1 MSEIQNNKRQNSH
14 VTSRQKN
21 PLRNIKIV
29 ICNFRY
35 QFWPYT
41 HTQKQC
47 FTSQKSRIIQWK
59 SSERLLGYLQFTWK
73 KRKLPLENSNGSRHS
88 LWEISENMGLDFR
101 RWNISSFL
109 VFLAYLDVLCNWSF
123 SHYLKFYSFIFI
135 HKISTPVVCVNA
147 MHPHVNNFYMSG
159 QRKHIVILGFWVL
172 IRLGFENTSPALQTS
187 AYYRSI

>member
-1 MSEIQNNKRQNSH
+1 MFYLSKVKNHTVKELRKTTRVPTIYMEKMEIAVGKF
-14 VTSRQKN
+14 KW
-21 PLRNIKIV
+21 
-29 ICNFRY
+29 FA
-35 QFWPYT
+35 
-41 HTQKQC
+41 
-47 FTSQKSRIIQWK
+47 
-59 SSERLLGYLQFTWK
+59 
-73 KRKLPLENSNGSRHS
+73 HS
-88 LWEISENMGLDFR
+88 LREISENMGLDFR

-123 SHYLKFYSFIFI
+123 SHFLKFYSFIFI
-135 HKISTPVVCVNA
+135 HKISSPVVCVNA